1 MSPTLMAAASGW
13 SSGLEGP
20 GLPRG
25 RGAVFTLQGQELG
38 GWGGRVKESSAA
50 SHPPPTPRDSPLSTA
65 GMGKKE
71 SARVSQYAQGIEMRG
86 SHKGVAC
93 SA

>member
-1 MSPTLMAAASGW
+1 MSPTLMAAASGGW

-38 GWGGRVKESSAA
+38 VGG
-50 SHPPPTPRDSPLSTA
+50 
-65 GMGKKE
+65 
-71 SARVSQYAQGIEMRG
+71 
-86 SHKGVAC
+86 GVGV
-93 SA
+93 

>member
-1 MSPTLMAAASGW
+1 MSPTLTAAASGGW

-25 RGAVFTLQGQELG
+25 RGAVFTLQGQELR
-38 GWGGRVKESSAA
+38 GWGGRVKESSSA
-50 SHPPPTPRDSPLSTA
+50 SPPTPWDSPLSTA
-65 GMGKKE
+65 RMGKKE